1 MIGLVSSIVFQVSC
15 NWGFDSPA
23 WSYDIPNFSQ
33 IMIGVVA
40 AQTLV
45 LVALTLAKV
54 SVGLFILNL
63 VLERWQRIFMW
74 VLMATLVG
82 LGITA
87 VGVSWLA
94 CTPVQAL
101 WDTEYFYTR
110 TCIDAFPV
118 AILHGGE
125 ASLVFGVEKWCR

>member
-1 MIGLVSSIVFQVSC
+1 MSSVLFQLSC

-23 WSYDIPNFSQ
+23 WSYDNPNYSQ
-33 IMIGVVA
+33 IMITVVA

-45 LVALTLAKV
+45 LVSLTLAKV

-63 VLERWQRIFMW
+63 ILERWQRIFMW
-74 VLMATLVG
+74 VLMAILVG
-82 LGITA
+82 LSISA
-87 VGVSWLA
+87 FGVSWLA
-94 CTPVQAL
+94 CTPVEAL
-101 WDTEYFYTR
+101 WDTKYLYTR

-125 ASLVFGVEKWCR
+125 AVPWRQACR